1 MVQNFSNF
9 MDGLPSLPVFLLIV
23 FAVTPV
29 LAVAHELGHGL
40 IAIARLPGRATL
52 RIGREPP
59 LTTFS
64 IGRLDFRLHPF
75 VRPWRF
81 DALCTYDAWQTR
93 TDAILISLGGPV
105 ASLLVGL
112 AALRASRWF
121 PLSRVRTVLA
131 VAAFC
136 ALGSFVLCMI
146 PMTLTAEK
154 GGPAMR
160 TDGKLILSALTGRR
174 PSGRRV

>member
-1 MVQNFSNF
+1 MVQTFSDF
-9 MDGLPSLPVFLLIV
+9 MNGLPSPPVFFLIV

-40 IAIARLPGRATL
+40 VAIARLPGRATL

-64 IGRLDFRLHPF
+64 VGRLDFRLHPF

-81 DALCTYDAWQTR
+81 DAVCTYDAWHTR

-105 ASLLVGL
+105 ASFLVGL
-112 AALRASRWF
+112 VALRASHVF
-121 PLSRVRTVLA
+121 AHSGVRTVLA
-131 VAAFC
+131 VAAYCSLF
-136 ALGSFVLCMI
+136 SSILCMV
-146 PMTLTAEK
+146 PLSLTSGK
-154 GGPAMR
+154 GGPAMH
-160 TDGKLILSALTGRR
+160 TDGKLILSAVTGRR
-174 PSGRRV
+174 PSGRRI